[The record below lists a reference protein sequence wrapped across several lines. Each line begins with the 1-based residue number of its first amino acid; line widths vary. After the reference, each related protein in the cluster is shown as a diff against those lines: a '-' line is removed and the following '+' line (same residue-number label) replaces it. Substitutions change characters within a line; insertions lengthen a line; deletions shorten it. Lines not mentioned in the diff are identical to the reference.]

1 MVDDL
6 VGLGKIADAAER
18 GTREFRELVRD
29 LLKPAANELGEYF
42 ADRIRLYRARA
53 AMTAV
58 QEARRQIEASGLDQK
73 PLSVKDVVLLLEGA
87 SLEED
92 DYLVSKWAGLI
103 SSAAT
108 TGDTLPAFSDILRQL
123 TPEEARVLD
132 YISDNAVDLHISGKK
147 VGVDKA
153 ALQKKSGL
161 AFNGFIVRVQ
171 NLHRLELI
179 VQLTT
184 GGIEPVRGAAGWGAT
199 GHVGLTALG
208 EAFVEA
214 CRGPAKLTPPKKIPN
229 GT

>member
-18 GTREFRELVRD
+18 GTRELRELVRD
-29 LLKPAANELGEYF
+29 LLKPAAHELGECF
-42 ADRIRLYRARA
+42 ADRIRLYREKA
-53 AMTAV
+53 AMTAL
-58 QEARRQIEASGLDQK
+58 QEAMTQIKASGLDKK

-123 TPEEARVLD
+123 TPEEVRMLD
-132 YISDNAVDLHISGKK
+132 YISDNAVDLHFWRDT

-153 ALQKKSGL
+153 VLQEKSGL
-161 AFNGFIVRVQ
+161 ALDRFIVRVQ
-171 NLHRLELI
+171 NLHRLELV

-184 GGIEPVRGAAGWGAT
+184 DGHEPVRGAAGWGAN

-208 EAFVEA
+208 EAFVKA
-214 CRGPAKLTPPKKIPN
+214 CRGPEKLTPPKKDA
-229 GT
+229 